1 MIVAVGII
9 FALVVMAL
17 IVSLLLRRQL
27 REKYAVLWL
36 LVGIAILVL
45 SLFPALLVGL
55 SDFLGVEIPSNLIFA
70 LAIFLLVG
78 VTLHVSWELSQAEDE
93 VRRVAEE
100 VAILRADVEDLR
112 AAQGSVGAKPS
123 DHSAPD
129 AHDADDE
136 KD

>member
-45 SLFPALLVGL
+45 SLFPGLLVGL
-55 SDFLGVEIPSNLIFA
+55 SGFLGVEIPSNLIFA

-100 VAILRADVEDLR
+100 VAILRADVEQLR
-112 AAQGSVGAKPS
+112 AAPPTDTLTSLDTSVR
-123 DHSAPD
+123 DVLD
-129 AHDADDE
+129 VDDE
-136 KD
+136 DD

>member
-36 LVGIAILVL
+36 LVGVAILVL
-45 SLFPALLVGL
+45 ALFPGLLVGL
-55 SDFLGVEIPSNLIFA
+55 ADVLGVEIPSNLIFS

-78 VTLHVSWELSQAEDE
+78 VTLHLSWELSQAEDE

-100 VAILRADVEDLR
+100 VAILRADVEEIR
-112 AAQGSVGAKPS
+112 AAQNRT
-123 DHSAPD
+123 DI
-129 AHDADDE
+129 ADDE
-136 KD
+136 D

>member
-36 LVGIAILVL
+36 LVGVAILVL

-55 SDFLGVEIPSNLIFA
+55 ASFLGVAIPSNLIFA

-100 VAILRADVEDLR
+100 VAILRADVEELR
-112 AAQGSVGAKPS
+112 AAQTPVNT
-123 DHSAPD
+123 
-129 AHDADDE
+129 DDE
-136 KD
+136 TD

>member
-36 LVGIAILVL
+36 LVGVAILVL
-45 SLFPALLVGL
+45 ALVPGLLVGL
-55 SDFLGVEIPSNLIFA
+55 ADVLGVEIPSNLIFS

-78 VTLHVSWELSQAEDE
+78 VTLHLSWELSQAEDE

-100 VAILRADVEDLR
+100 VAILRADVEEIR
-112 AAQGSVGAKPS
+112 AAQNRT
-123 DHSAPD
+123 DI
-129 AHDADDE
+129 ADDE
-136 KD
+136 D

>member
-9 FALVVMAL
+9 FALVVMVL

-36 LVGIAILVL
+36 LVGVAILVL
-45 SLFPALLVGL
+45 ALFPGLLVGL
-55 SDFLGVEIPSNLIFA
+55 ADVLGVEIPSNLIFS

-78 VTLHVSWELSQAEDE
+78 VTLHLSWELSQAEDE

-100 VAILRADVEDLR
+100 VAILRTDVEEIR
-112 AAQGSVGAKPS
+112 AAQAQADVT
-123 DHSAPD
+123 
-129 AHDADDE
+129 DDE
-136 KD
+136 D

>member
-9 FALVVMAL
+9 FALVVMVL

-36 LVGIAILVL
+36 LVGVAILVL
-45 SLFPALLVGL
+45 ALFPGLLVGL
-55 SDFLGVEIPSNLIFA
+55 ADVLGVEIPSNLIFS

-78 VTLHVSWELSQAEDE
+78 VTLHLSWELSQAEDE

-100 VAILRADVEDLR
+100 VAILRADVEEIR
-112 AAQGSVGAKPS
+112 AAQNRTDV
-123 DHSAPD
+123 
-129 AHDADDE
+129 ADDE
-136 KD
+136 D